1 MNFVNKDHFIL
12 VDLHAKSQTS
22 IDVTNRDLLDK
33 DGFRPVDRHE
43 IVKEGSVQELNALCE
58 SCWREWG

>member
-1 MNFVNKDHFIL
+1 MNVVNKEHFIL
-12 VDLHAKSQTS
+12 VDLQAKSQTS

-33 DGFRPVDRHE
+33 AGFGPVDRHE
-43 IVKEGSVQELNALCE
+43 IVKEDSVEKLNALCE